1 MVLWLAPTLRRTLVT
16 NWRNGNFLIGAG
28 ALGVATSAAM
38 AWDEHRRDQKAAALG
53 EVRMALTQLGQDEKK
68 LRQQQETKPKFTDRK
83 PQFSATIVRRVETCV
98 ESTSVSGAPDN
109 SSLSHFFSTQVDT
122 VAAFDGPLALTD
134 VVAGQRVQVL
144 EADCGPEK
152 GYHEVRNESGEGLYP
167 KAYIEPDIPRRR
179 TTEDDSEDDAPAT
192 SSRRGHWLSW
202 RRRKT

>member
-38 AWDEHRRDQKAAALG
+38 AWDEHRRDQKAADLG
-53 EVRMALTQLGQDEKK
+53 EVRMALRELGQEEKRK
-68 LRQQQETKPKFTDRK
+68 TQEALQKPKFTDRK
-83 PQFSATIVRRVETCV
+83 PQFSATIVRR
-98 ESTSVSGAPDN
+98 
-109 SSLSHFFSTQVDT
+109 VDT

-144 EADCGPEK
+144 QADCGPEK
-152 GYHEVRNESGEGLYP
+152 GYHEVRNASGEGLYP

-179 TTEDDSEDDAPAT
+179 TTEDDSEDDVPAT
-192 SSRRGHWLSW
+192 RRSHWFGW
-202 RRRKT
+202 RKGKT

>member
-68 LRQQQETKPKFTDRK
+68 LRQQQENKPKFSDRK
-83 PQFSATIVRRVETCV
+83 PQFSATIVRR
-98 ESTSVSGAPDN
+98 
-109 SSLSHFFSTQVDT
+109 VDT

-144 EADCGPEK
+144 KADCGPEK

-192 SSRRGHWLSW
+192 GSRRGHSAGWLAGW
-202 RRRKT
+202 RRRPKDKT

>member
-1 MVLWLAPTLRRTLVT
+1 
-16 NWRNGNFLIGAG
+16 
-28 ALGVATSAAM
+28 M
-38 AWDEHRRDQKAAALG
+38 AYDEHRRDQKAAALG
-53 EVRMALTQLGQDEKK
+53 EVRMALRELGQEEKRK
-68 LRQQQETKPKFTDRK
+68 TQEALQKPKFTDRK
-83 PQFSATIVRRVETCV
+83 PQFSATIVRR
-98 ESTSVSGAPDN
+98 
-109 SSLSHFFSTQVDT
+109 VDT

-144 EADCGPEK
+144 QADCGPEK

-192 SSRRGHWLSW
+192 GSRRGHWLSW

>member
-53 EVRMALTQLGQDEKK
+53 EVRMALRELGQEEKRK
-68 LRQQQETKPKFTDRK
+68 TQEALQKPKFTDRK
-83 PQFSATIVRRVETCV
+83 PQFSATIVRR
-98 ESTSVSGAPDN
+98 
-109 SSLSHFFSTQVDT
+109 VDT

-144 EADCGPEK
+144 QADCGPEK
-152 GYHEVRNESGEGLYP
+152 GYHEVRNASGEGLYP

-192 SSRRGHWLSW
+192 GSRRGHSAGWLAGW
-202 RRRKT
+202 RRRPKDKT

>member
-68 LRQQQETKPKFTDRK
+68 LRQQQENKPKFSDRK

>member
-1 MVLWLAPTLRRTLVT
+1 MSDISLTEVECSFVLCGRATGASRAVAKLV
-16 NWRNGNFLIGAG
+16 
-28 ALGVATSAAM
+28 TSAAM
-38 AWDEHRRDQKAAALG
+38 AYDEHRRDQKAAALG

-68 LRQQQETKPKFTDRK
+68 LRQQQENKPKFSDRK
-83 PQFSATIVRRVETCV
+83 PQFSATIVRR
-98 ESTSVSGAPDN
+98 
-109 SSLSHFFSTQVDT
+109 VDT

-144 EADCGPEK
+144 QADCGPEK
-152 GYHEVRNESGEGLYP
+152 GYHEVRNASGEGLYP

-192 SSRRGHWLSW
+192 TSRRSHWLSW